1 MIKRSL
7 LAIFAVCSAAG
18 AMLGA
23 AMPASAWSVRQN
35 GAFCMQDPG
44 GQTFHNGAGTA
55 NHSSSQDGLLA
66 CPVIDTSATPKTG
79 ITALSVVVVDN
90 STTQAITTNA
100 CIQLAT
106 GAGGQCGAAS
116 STSVAGT
123 GVSTLSPARTRW
135 TGANDFP
142 YIFVSLPK
150 AVGSNFSRIDGY
162 SFSG

>member
-1 MIKRSL
+1 MKRSL
-7 LAIFAVCSAAG
+7 LAIFTVCSAAG

-23 AMPASAWSVRQN
+23 ALPASAWSVRQN
-35 GAFCMQDPG
+35 AAFCMNDPSS
-44 GQTFHNGAGTA
+44 QVVHNGGGVANNSSTA
-55 NHSSSQDGLLA
+55 DGLLQ

-79 ITALSVVVVDN
+79 ITALSVVLVDN

-100 CIQLAT
+100 CIQLST
-106 GAGGQCGAAS
+106 GAGGQCGAPS
-116 STSVAGT
+116 TTSVGGT

-142 YIFVSLPK
+142 YLFVQLPK
-150 AVGSNFSRIDGY
+150 NTATGASRIDGY